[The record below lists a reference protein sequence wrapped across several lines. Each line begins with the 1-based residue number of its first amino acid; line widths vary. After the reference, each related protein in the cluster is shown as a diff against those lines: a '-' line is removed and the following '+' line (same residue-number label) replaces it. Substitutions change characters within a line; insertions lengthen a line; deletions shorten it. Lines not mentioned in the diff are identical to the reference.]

1 MSFELAN
8 QLGKKGIPFLII
20 VNFNKTE
27 VITLPLSEL
36 EKENIQ
42 FEINGK
48 KKPRR
53 LIYFTK
59 KPVSKYSYEQ
69 KFNQVIHAIK
79 QGYTYI
85 LNLTQPTEIEINS
98 TLEEIYYYANAKYKI
113 KFKEQ
118 FVSYSPETFIKINN
132 NNIISTFPMKGT
144 IDASI
149 KNAEKKL
156 LENQKENAE
165 HIMVT
170 DLLRNDL
177 NMISKKVR
185 VKKFK
190 YLDKIESGNKH
201 LLQMS
206 SEIIGQ
212 LENNW
217 QENIGTILDTIL
229 PAGSITGTPKKST
242 VKLINEIENYQ
253 RGFFTGIFGVFE
265 NNQFDSGVMI
275 RYIEQTADKKFIYKS
290 GGGITLDSDLDSEY
304 NEMIEK
310 IYIF

>member
-1 MSFELAN
+1 
-8 QLGKKGIPFLII
+8 
-20 VNFNKTE
+20 
-27 VITLPLSEL
+27 
-36 EKENIQ
+36 
-42 FEINGK
+42 
-48 KKPRR
+48 
-53 LIYFTK
+53 
-59 KPVSKYSYEQ
+59 
-69 KFNQVIHAIK
+69 
-79 QGYTYI
+79 
-85 LNLTQPTEIEINS
+85 
-98 TLEEIYYYANAKYKI
+98 
-113 KFKEQ
+113 
-118 FVSYSPETFIKINN
+118 
-132 NNIISTFPMKGT
+132 
-144 IDASI
+144 
-149 KNAEKKL
+149 
-156 LENQKENAE
+156 
-165 HIMVT
+165 MV
-170 DLLRNDL
+170 
-177 NMISKKVR
+177 SKKVR

-190 YLDKIESGNKH
+190 YLDKIESGNKY
-201 LLQMS
+201 LWQMS

-265 NNQFDSGVMI
+265 NNRFDSGVMI